1 MSQFAGPGPHGV
13 EGEVDG
19 SILLERF
26 KVELDNSSRT
36 LERKQATNLREGCY
50 HAIVL
55 QMLSTSCAAWVAACY
70 RIVLCICFS
79 CLVLSCGLVSHFGL
93 VLSRFIFPLFLF
105 VYLFLDDED
114 ERCVLIYMGA
124 TVGHRGPYSSSLC
137 SSCVGA
143 DAWVIGSICIS

>member
-1 MSQFAGPGPHGV
+1 MSQFAWPGPHVV

-79 CLVLSCGLVSHFGL
+79 CPCCPVVSFLTLAWSYRVSYFLYSCL
-93 VLSRFIFPLFLF
+93 FIFFS
-105 VYLFLDDED
+105 
-114 ERCVLIYMGA
+114 M
-124 TVGHRGPYSSSLC
+124 TKMRG
-137 SSCVGA
+137 VF
-143 DAWVIGSICIS
+143 